1 MPNPFTQYQ
10 GEQVPQ
16 INILPYTQG
25 IADSLQR
32 GMSDLGSSI
41 GSVIDKYKQEQKMKE
56 TVTPLLID
64 ETSKYIKR
72 DDKGKESLDETAPI
86 YIKNFYDNA
95 IKEGDKDGWLNGAM
109 RIPASATNTAYATH
123 LESQKNLELQY
134 KLNELRRNEESAQFL
149 QEVARQDVPTS
160 EISEYPQKSEV
171 GLLYNPATGKGTNV
185 GKKEDLIKE
194 LGIDTSQI
202 FTEEQYNQFKEKNT
216 IKPEDIIAMSV
227 TGNPNFSTNVRFQDL
242 SAERDK
248 NGNTGAFKLVNS
260 VYETLLSNG
269 YPQDKL
275 DSVFKVPTKKGG
287 TGVTSDV
294 QVNEQTFNKAVQ
306 LLKSPS
312 LQQAYKNKG
321 INAEAV
327 LPANAENKWIYSP
340 VGAGEEIVKKERQ
353 LQDFEISNKRYDVVA
368 SRWAKNNQNKF
379 IPSRSLIMKTLGFN
393 ELPTYMLPNGQKVVQ
408 IGNSVM
414 TQEALSRNMD
424 LNQGVIGTIDGKEGK
439 SRKEIQEEKMFQF
452 GDVDSRGNWTPDEPY
467 KGSGVKVWGYITG
480 DKDRVGKIRD
490 RLKNDAEAI
499 YILENEII
507 PAFDSLSNQFSPSK
521 VGKLAPSVTKLTQL
535 MRPLILGTS
544 VGGQSDLEFK
554 TLMDKVPNPT
564 EFSINTNFGSHK
576 ANAIELLNKIKRS
589 AEANATDGGY
599 TIQIAT
605 GGKQPSKKSQEFNSQ
620 LRQNK

>member
-25 IADSLQR
+25 IANSIQQ
-32 GMSDLGSSI
+32 GMSDLGAGI
-41 GSVIDKYKQEQKMKE
+41 GGVIERYKQEQKTKE
-56 TVTPLLID
+56 TVTPLLVD
-64 ETSKYIKR
+64 ETSRYIRR

-95 IKEGDKDGWLNGAM
+95 VKEGGEDGWLNGAM

-134 KLNELRRNEESAQFL
+134 KLNELRRNEESAHFL
-149 QEVARQDVPTS
+149 QEVTRQDVPTT
-160 EISEYPQKSEV
+160 EIDEYPQKSEV
-171 GLLYNPATGKGTNV
+171 GYLYNPATGKDTKV

-194 LGIDTSQI
+194 LGISTNQI
-202 FTEEQYNQFKEKNT
+202 LTENQYNELKEKNT

-227 TGNPNFSTNVRFQDL
+227 TGNPNFSTGVKFQDL

-248 NGNTGAFKLVNS
+248 DGKTGAFKLVNS

-275 DSVFKVPTKKGG
+275 DSVFRVPKSKGG
-287 TGVTSDV
+287 TGVTAEV

-321 INAEAV
+321 INAEV
-327 LPANAENKWIYSP
+327 VQPPEDENRWIYSA
-340 VGAGEEIVKKERQ
+340 VGTGEEIVKKERQ
-353 LQDFEISNKRYDVVA
+353 LQDFEVSNKKYDVVA
-368 SRWAKNNQNKF
+368 SRWAKNNPNKF

-393 ELPTYMLPNGQKVVQ
+393 ELPTYTLPNGQKVVQ
-408 IGNSVM
+408 MGNSIM
-414 TQEALSRNMD
+414 TQEALSKNVN
-424 LNQGVIGTIDGKEGK
+424 LNEGVIVTTDGKEGK
-439 SRKEIQEEKMFQF
+439 SRKEIQEEKMFRF
-452 GDVDSRGNWTPDEPY
+452 GDVDNKGSWTPIEPY

-480 DKDRVGKIRD
+480 TEGRVEKIRD
-490 RLKNDAEAI
+490 RVKSDSEAI

-507 PAFDSLSNQFSPSK
+507 PAFNELSNQWIPEK
-521 VGKLAPSVTKLTQL
+521 IGKLEPSITKLTQL
-535 MRPLILGTS
+535 MRPVILGNS
-544 VGGQSDLEFK
+544 VGGQSDLEFR
-554 TLMDKVPNPT
+554 TLMEKVPDPRDI
-564 EFSINTNFGSHK
+564 SIKTNFGGAK
-576 ANAIELLNKIKRS
+576 ANAIELLNKIKKT

-599 TIQIAT
+599 TIQIST
-605 GGKQPSKKSQEFNSQ
+605 GGKQPSKKAQEFSNQ
-620 LRQNK
+620 LRTNK